1 MEIEERTGGDIQ
13 KIEKDIHGRAGL
25 GNIRPGQRNMSR
37 SRCIG
42 LHDRRSIVNKV

>member
-1 MEIEERTGGDIQ
+1 MEIEEGTGGGIQ

-42 LHDRRSIVNKV
+42 LHTRGSVVNKV